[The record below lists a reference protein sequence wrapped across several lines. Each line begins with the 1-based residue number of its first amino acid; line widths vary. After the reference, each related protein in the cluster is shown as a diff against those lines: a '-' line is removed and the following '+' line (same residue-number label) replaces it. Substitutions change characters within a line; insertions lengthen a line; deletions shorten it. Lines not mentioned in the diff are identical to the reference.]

1 MFVEVYSTISIFLI
15 LFNYISIIANNN
27 YYILKLAEKTFDLKI
42 QLNFKDI
49 FNLYSFKEKISK

>member
-15 LFNYISIIANNN
+15 VFNYISIIANNN